1 MRYFPLVLALILGPL
16 AIACGSS
23 DDEGAGGAGGG
34 PTLEFKGL
42 SQALS
47 SLQDDVAVITL
58 TWFPAKGEG
67 DFRYQLRSWQEDPR
81 RPDATA
87 PAIEDVTP
95 TAPCP
100 RSGCRW
106 VISGSPPDAVRWFSV
121 EARIEPEVEGGE
133 AIVAGGDVVLP
144 AVIYAG
150 APTIESISP
159 VTAAPGDEVSVAG
172 EHLLTERMWDDAV
185 KIGETVVPAANIR
198 SWNNIG
204 VSFVVPEGAQTGK
217 VSIRA
222 AASEPAVSAED
233 LVIQ

>member
-16 AIACGSS
+16 AVGCGSS
-23 DDEGAGGAGGG
+23 DDEGAGGAGGA

-42 SQALS
+42 SKALS

-58 TWFPAKGEG
+58 TWFPAKDADDVG
-67 DFRYQLRSWQEDPR
+67 YVLRTWQEDPR
-81 RPDATA
+81 RSDAIP
-87 PAIEDVTP
+87 PAEEDVTP

-121 EARIEPEVEGGE
+121 EARIEPKVEGGE

-150 APTIESISP
+150 LPTIESISP
-159 VTAAPGDEVSVAG
+159 VTAAPGDVVSVVG

-185 KIGETVVPAANIR
+185 KIGEMVVPAANFR

-204 VSFVVPEGAQTGK
+204 MSFVVPEGAQTGRI
-217 VSIRA
+217 SIRA
-222 AASEPAVSAED
+222 AAPEAAVSGED